1 MAASTYDPMTLR
13 MLGKVIESDKP
24 IKSQQRG
31 DPELTVEDKKT
42 ILADILR
49 DSPGSFLRR
58 FGSLL
63 SNADLQYFTAS
74 TDYEVQYHVRQLNRL
89 LKGNNVKKQTSNRRY
104 KAIEVLTAT
113 TAYFTDLEMRGRCPL
128 LYEQYIGQ
136 FLSDEERD
144 KMSSCKPGELS
155 LAAHIVNKLD
165 NDVMVERLV
174 QEVKTESEQDGGTT
188 TSCCEGVLTLSTDP
202 EQAECDKY
210 MLRKEFLRLM
220 HLRFINGEEEG
231 SVYDEIDANEE
242 YDITNLGEQDGEE
255 LYFDS
260 EEPSLVQPDTS

>member
-1 MAASTYDPMTLR
+1 MAASTYDPITLR

-24 IKSQQRG
+24 IKSQQKG
-31 DPELTVEDKKT
+31 DPELTVEDKKM
-42 ILADILR
+42 ILATILR

-58 FGSLL
+58 FGSVLD
-63 SNADLQYFTAS
+63 NEDLQYFTTS
-74 TDYEVQYHVRQLNRL
+74 TEYEVQYHVRQLNRL

-104 KAIEVLTAT
+104 KAIEELTAT
-113 TAYFTDLEMRGRCPL
+113 TDYFTDREMHGRCPL

-165 NDVMVERLV
+165 NDVIVERLV
-174 QEVKTESEQDGGTT
+174 QEVKTENGQDGGTT
-188 TSCCEGVLTLSTDP
+188 TSCCEGVLTLSADP

-231 SVYDEIDANEE
+231 SVYDDIDTNEE
-242 YDITNLGEQDGEE
+242 YDITTVGEHDDEE

-260 EEPSLVQPDTS
+260 EEPSGQS